1 MIRAETHHVG
11 DLQRAMLA
19 GPPPRTSI
27 ALGDPNSKSR
37 DPLYFAL
44 GRIFEFLP
52 KDIDIERGI
61 GLGAEVLKAL
71 HER

>member
-1 MIRAETHHVG
+1 
-11 DLQRAMLA
+11 MLA
-19 GPPPRTSI
+19 RSLARSSI

-37 DPLYFAL
+37 DPLYFAI

-52 KDIDIERGI
+52 KDIGIDFLDIERGI